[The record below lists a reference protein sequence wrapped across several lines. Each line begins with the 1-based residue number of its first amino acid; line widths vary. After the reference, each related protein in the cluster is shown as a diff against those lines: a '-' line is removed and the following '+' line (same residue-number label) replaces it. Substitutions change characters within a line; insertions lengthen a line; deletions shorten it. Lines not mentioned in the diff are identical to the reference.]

1 MNFYPLV
8 KKLIEIERAI
18 EVLEPREI
26 RVLVI
31 EAQDSALQMQKEIV
45 ETLGAEY
52 ASFRPPVEPQIGA
65 GQQRLTI
72 GRKTERAELAPCR
85 S

>member
-18 EVLEPREI
+18 DVLDPSEI

-31 EAQDSALQMQKEIV
+31 EAQDTALQMQKEV
-45 ETLGAEY
+45 VDTLGAEY
-52 ASFRPPVEPQIGA
+52 ASFRPPAEPEVIT
-65 GQQRLTI
+65 QQLSLIRP
-72 GRKTERAELAPCR
+72 KERAELASCP
-85 S
+85 

>member
-18 EVLEPREI
+18 DVLEPSDI

-31 EAQDSALQMQKEIV
+31 EAQDTALQMQKEVV

-52 ASFRPPVEPQIGA
+52 ASFRPPVEPEVVA
-65 GQQRLTI
+65 QRLSSM
-72 GRKTERAELAPCR
+72 GPKTEKPELASC

>member
-18 EVLEPREI
+18 DVLEPSDI

-31 EAQDSALQMQKEIV
+31 EAQDTALQMQKEV
-45 ETLGAEY
+45 VDTLGAEY
-52 ASFRPPVEPQIGA
+52 ASFRPPAEPEIVT
-65 GQQRLTI
+65 QRLSSMAP
-72 GRKTERAELAPCR
+72 KPEKQELASC

>member
-18 EVLEPREI
+18 DVLEPSDI

-31 EAQDSALQMQKEIV
+31 EAQDTALRMQKEV
-45 ETLGAEY
+45 VDTLGAEY
-52 ASFRPPVEPQIGA
+52 ASFRPPVEPEVVTQHLSLI
-65 GQQRLTI
+65 RP
-72 GRKTERAELAPCR
+72 KTDKAELAPCR
-85 S
+85 